1 MSDPISPVFTV
12 IFICLTINIGM
23 SLYGIFV
30 RPSLVKKFIALTIF
44 SDTLN
49 CFAVAI
55 GFRRVLDTYP
65 SVAVLATL
73 PESPEQLSQLA
84 SAAVDPLPQA
94 LVLTAVVIGLAV
106 YMFLTGLI
114 IMYYRYYRTTRVDV
128 VRGGKFG

>member
-1 MSDPISPVFTV
+1 MSDLISLVFTV

-128 VRGGKFG
+128 VRGGRFG

>member
-1 MSDPISPVFTV
+1 MSDPISLVFTV

-128 VRGGKFG
+128 VRGGRFG